1 MSGDQ
6 NVELTRVY
14 FFRQA
19 LRQLCP
25 AGNMVNISSSGS
37 ARLGRS
43 RSLVPAFLSLF
54 QTGILLEQGPGIALF
69 PLVPPQAPRPLGLS
83 ARAPSLTRDG
93 AGRHPPRSALTQH
106 GRRPRSSARCP
117 HQTGRPPFTPHCARP
132 PLAPRRLRRLQRAAR
147 KDGGSDCGRLNSR
160 EAAKSAHKGGGRRG
174 SRAADPWI
182 RCRGRTRRCRW
193 RSRAASS
200 SCRTSPAGT
209 PSPARPADKQITD
222 LKKENFNL
230 KLRIYFLEER
240 MQQKFDG
247 PTEEIYKINIELKV
261 EIESLKRELQEREK
275 LLIKAYKAV
284 ESLAQGGD
292 AEVQHGKE
300 AQKRMQEMEEM
311 LTGRINVLEENLKA
325 AQEEVGKALAMTEK
339 EKALRTAAEQKLASI
354 INAPAKDVD
363 KVTEAE
369 KDRLIE
375 QLNMSLKN
383 KEALIQHLEKEKS
396 QSGCSDGNLPAEKIR
411 ELTIALRLEK
421 DSEIEALR
429 MELKN
434 ERSSFEKKI
443 QSLQEELQ
451 ERENELAVEKK
462 NGLKRDKTIQGLTV
476 ALKAKEKENEELA
489 SEIEELNASLAKAR
503 EATHKAHVQ
512 KFKGAADYQALLME
526 KETLLAELRSENLTK
541 DAENRRLQRIIKV
554 TGQELS
560 DLNLEREKMEKELDE
575 AQLQKSRSDKTI
587 NDLRNQLEKL
597 HGEMSEKEKA
607 VEHHYN
613 ILLSESNQKL
623 QSQELVIRQLTD
635 SVNHKDLLL
644 ERLDG
649 TVKEKDA
656 ELQELQNK
664 CKNLLRANE
673 ELELK
678 NEGLVEEKCA
688 AQTQQSIIKIVREL
702 EENKEAE
709 YEKLILA
716 LRKEQNIYSTLV
728 KTFKESDSINSL
740 QVELNNI
747 FMLRKQLEEDV
758 LGNRN
763 LQKILQDQIKDMKN
777 HKDETLSFCGDQ
789 TSYMSICLGEQ
800 DHLSLQID
808 HLSLEE
814 LKKKVADLLLM
825 VKELQSINQELKAR
839 QSGCCT
845 KDSQGKE
852 ALEILNHKECL
863 ETAEKPVMQPED
875 GGNDKKVQN
884 SQFCERVSQ
893 VCLQV
898 SLDFPCEVD
907 KQITPSGYSESFCKD
922 RHYRSPIKPQFEHD
936 TTDKHLRTGMSEH
949 ETEENLL
956 TSLLRENRTSVLES
970 TRQEQMKFVNELLDH
985 LNTTEE
991 ECSSEDIEKKDEK
1004 DLRQMI
1010 IQLRAQL
1017 KHFKQVTKFL
1027 KQRVELKS
1035 TFDGEEK
1042 LYPDAVPQINKASQ
1056 LLKVE
1061 LKDAAMQTM
1070 TLESNVMRFKHEGK
1084 KGASEEKS
1092 KYSRL
1097 NAEAEHQQEN
1107 VYKKGEQ
1114 HERLSFTRTNEAGS
1128 ASLPKKSRLPV
1139 PVRPCRAL
1147 GNVSLLQK
1155 SAPEAQHPSR
1165 APPEGL
1171 RACEIETKPFQVQPN
1186 GELLHESGAENLPE
1200 EPAQGNTSGR
1210 VVSLLKLDNTETQV
1224 EFQDVDPGTE
1234 DKNENVKDKNQQN
1247 CQEMQNHHSISNG
1260 NIQSSFKE
1268 VDEGFYPMGHED
1280 IDSAP
1285 ARSDSKC
1292 LHAPQG
1298 SGARTDARQDSGAT
1312 EDMEELK
1319 QRVKNM
1325 QSELE
1330 KYRMFL
1336 LQLQGSEQL
1345 LFSGVSSG
1353 VVRDAG
1359 LPVEGFGT
1367 QVQGT
1372 AMEGVQTSSGVP
1384 QLDYEI
1390 HTKTWDSESL
1400 QAPDAWAAQNLKEL
1414 LLASEAEVD
1423 KEQVVNVHLDEMYHL
1438 QSSLRATSPSK
1449 YDSLVH
1455 SQVRELSFQCQQI
1468 KEIRCGCATYHEHL
1482 TSLVKAFEQL
1492 LQASDVDYDVA
1503 EGFREQL
1510 NQSVLLFEKLEMKFL
1525 YGESIGTEVTIL
1537 YELAQRNNEKNATM
1551 YQHLQDESP
1560 VPSALHSSSDF
1571 DLSEKSPLGSP
1582 EHRHDLEG
1590 QHSTLPLLPSKFPP
1604 ELLMEHLQEIRILRQ
1619 RLEYSIKTNERL
1631 RKQLERQVTDKE
1643 LDQGSANIFIHGS
1656 EQHNSLTSEI
1666 HFLRK
1671 QNQVLNAM
1679 LAKGSRDKQ
1688 KENEK
1693 LRESLSK
1700 KNAIIEHLHEDHECM
1715 KKENEKLQ
1723 KQICQKEDEIRYLTC
1738 QIYSSRNE
1746 LNRLQTD
1753 INVKQHQISE
1763 NEKLL
1768 QSLRTEIKVYEKL
1781 EEARRKGTDS
1791 RCDASEEFQKDQKNP
1806 LDLHE
1811 LLAEIQ
1817 SLRVQLERSMD
1828 TNKSLHEKLEEQLSK
1843 GKREEG
1849 GPVSA
1854 VNINCVLK
1862 AGSEP
1867 CAGLDE
1873 NLCNC
1878 PAARRNSGELQKQQN
1893 RNCISAENPG
1903 AQAAPKGEGDSA
1915 SLCSSTSSRTCTPR
1929 LVPGHRMWADRNGRH
1944 VLGLIED
1951 YDALRKHISE
1961 GQQVLA
1967 DMEMALRGVTGTQL
1981 QEPGVK
1987 VPEQASLHGFS
1998 TSTHT
2003 VQQILEEAARSL
2015 KLLWRVSLPL
2025 KAAHGTA
2032 QGIQDEGMKAEIFR
2046 LRKKLSEQE
2055 KKLHS
2060 TVKRLHSTNQLKENM
2075 EKVIID
2081 QLVLTHDVLKKARGN
2096 LEVPPAENQKSPSYT
2111 SKKRIL

>member
-1 MSGDQ
+1 MDSLPGEDLTLPLAFEGSVSG
-6 NVELTRVY
+6 L
-14 FFRQA
+14 
-19 LRQLCP
+19 QLP
-25 AGNMVNISSSGS
+25 DISRGD
-37 ARLGRS
+37 
-43 RSLVPAFLSLF
+43 
-54 QTGILLEQGPGIALF
+54 
-69 PLVPPQAPRPLGLS
+69 PRPGPPS
-83 ARAPSLTRDG
+83 GQVVPDVAEDTVSPTRARTM
-93 AGRHPPRSALTQH
+93 
-106 GRRPRSSARCP
+106 
-117 HQTGRPPFTPHCARP
+117 
-132 PLAPRRLRRLQRAAR
+132 
-147 KDGGSDCGRLNSR
+147 KDYEN
-160 EAAKSAHKGGGRRG
+160 
-174 SRAADPWI
+174 
-182 RCRGRTRRCRW
+182 
-193 RSRAASS
+193 
-200 SCRTSPAGT
+200 
-209 PSPARPADKQITD
+209 QITD

-247 PTEEIYKINIELKV
+247 PTEEVYKFNIELKV

-300 AQKRMQEMEEM
+300 AQKKMQEMEAR
-311 LTGRINVLEENLKA
+311 LTGRINLLEENLKA
-325 AQEEVGKALAMTEK
+325 AQEEVEKALAMTEK
-339 EKALRTAAEQKLASI
+339 EKALRIAAEQKLASI
-354 INAPAKDVD
+354 MNAPAKDVD

-375 QLNMSLKN
+375 QLNLSLKS
-383 KEALIQHLEKEKS
+383 KEALIQHLEREKS
-396 QSGCSDGNLPAEKIR
+396 QSGSSDGNLPAEKIR

-421 DSEIEALR
+421 DSELEALR

-434 ERSSFEKKI
+434 ERNSFEKKI

-476 ALKAKEKENEELA
+476 AIKAKEKENEELG

-597 HGEMSEKEKA
+597 HGEMTEKEKA

-709 YEKLILA
+709 YEKLLLA

-758 LGNRN
+758 VGNRN

-777 HKDETLSFCGDQ
+777 HKEETLSFCGDQ

-814 LKKKVADLLLM
+814 LKKKVSDLLLM

-845 KDSQGKE
+845 KDSPGKE
-852 ALEILNHKECL
+852 ALKILNHRECL
-863 ETAEKPVMQPED
+863 ETPEKPVMQPED
-875 GGNDKKVQN
+875 GDKDRKVQS

-936 TTDKHLRTGMSEH
+936 TTDKHLGRTGMSED

-956 TSLLRENRTSVLES
+956 TSLVRENRTSVLES
-970 TRQEQMKFVNELLDH
+970 TRQEQMKIVNELLDH

-1010 IQLRAQL
+1010 IQLRAEL

-1042 LYPDAVPQINKASQ
+1042 LYPDAVPQINQAIQ

-1061 LKDAAMQTM
+1061 LKDAATQTM
-1070 TLESNVMRFKHEGK
+1070 TLESNVRRFKHEGK

-1114 HERLSFTRTNEAGS
+1114 HERLSFTRTNEALS
-1128 ASLPKKSRLPV
+1128 PSLPKKSRLPV
-1139 PVRPCRAL
+1139 RVRSCRPL
-1147 GNVSLLQK
+1147 GNVPLTSWLQK
-1155 SAPEAQHPSR
+1155 SEPQQGSR
-1165 APPEGL
+1165 VPGEGL
-1171 RACEIETKPFQVQPN
+1171 RSCGVQTKPFQAQPKGESLPGN
-1186 GELLHESGAENLPE
+1186 GAGNLPG
-1200 EPAQGNTSGR
+1200 EPAQGDTSGR
-1210 VVSLLKLDNTETQV
+1210 VVSLLKLDNTETQM
-1224 EFQDVDPGTE
+1224 ELQDVDPGTG

-1247 CQEMQNHHSISNG
+1247 YQEIQNDDNISNG
-1260 NIQSSFKE
+1260 DLQSSLKE
-1268 VDEGFYPMGHED
+1268 VDEEFHSM
-1280 IDSAP
+1280 DSAP
-1285 ARSDSKC
+1285 AHAGSKC
-1292 LHAPQG
+1292 LPAHQG
-1298 SGARTDARQDSGAT
+1298 SGARTAALHGCEGT
-1312 EDMEELK
+1312 EDIEELK

-1325 QSELE
+1325 QAELG
-1330 KYRMFL
+1330 KYKMFL

-1345 LFSGVSSG
+1345 LLSAVSSG
-1353 VVRDAG
+1353 AGSDAA
-1359 LPVEGFGT
+1359 LPVERFGT
-1367 QVQGT
+1367 QVQDP
-1372 AMEGVQTSSGVP
+1372 ALEGVQASSGVP
-1384 QLDYEI
+1384 QLGYEI
-1390 HTKTWDSESL
+1390 HTKTRDPQSVE
-1400 QAPDAWAAQNLKEL
+1400 APDTWAAQNLKEL
-1414 LLASEAEVD
+1414 LLANEADLD
-1423 KEQVVNVHLDEMYHL
+1423 KEQVVNVHLGEVYPL
-1438 QSSLRATSPSK
+1438 QNSLRAASPSK

-1468 KEIRCGCATYHEHL
+1468 KEIRCGCVTYHEHL
-1482 TSLVKAFEQL
+1482 SRLLGAFEEL
-1492 LQASDVDYDVA
+1492 LQASHVDDDVA

-1537 YELAQRNNEKNATM
+1537 YELAQRNNEKNASI

-1700 KNAIIEHLHEDHECM
+1700 KNAIIEHLQEDHECV

-1723 KQICQKEDEIRYLTC
+1723 KQMCQKEDEIRYLTC

-1746 LNRLQTD
+1746 LNRLQTE
-1753 INVKQHQISE
+1753 INVKQHQLSE

-1781 EEARRKGTDS
+1781 EEARRKGTDP
-1791 RCDASEEFQKDQKNP
+1791 RCDASEEFRKDQNNP

-1817 SLRVQLERSMD
+1817 SLRVQLERSID

-1843 GKREEG
+1843 GKREEV

-1854 VNINCVLK
+1854 VNMHCVLK
-1862 AGSEP
+1862 AGSQP
-1867 CAGLDE
+1867 CAGAHD

-1878 PAARRNSGELQKQQN
+1878 PAARRTICELQQQQN
-1893 RNCISAENPG
+1893 GRCISAEKLG
-1903 AQAAPKGEGDSA
+1903 TQAAPKDEVDSG
-1915 SLCSSTSSRTCTPR
+1915 SLCSSTSGSSRTCTPR

-1951 YDALRKHISE
+1951 YDALRKQISE
-1961 GQQVLA
+1961 GQHVLA
-1967 DMEMALRGVTGTQL
+1967 HMEVALREVTKL

-1987 VPEQASLHGFS
+1987 VPDQASLHGFS
-1998 TSTHT
+1998 TNTHT

-2046 LRKKLSEQE
+2046 LRKKLCEQE

>member
-1 MSGDQ
+1 VPHVAEDTVSP
-6 NVELTRVY
+6 TR
-14 FFRQA
+14 
-19 LRQLCP
+19 
-25 AGNMVNISSSGS
+25 
-37 ARLGRS
+37 AR
-43 RSLVPAFLSLF
+43 
-54 QTGILLEQGPGIALF
+54 TM
-69 PLVPPQAPRPLGLS
+69 
-83 ARAPSLTRDG
+83 
-93 AGRHPPRSALTQH
+93 
-106 GRRPRSSARCP
+106 
-117 HQTGRPPFTPHCARP
+117 
-132 PLAPRRLRRLQRAAR
+132 
-147 KDGGSDCGRLNSR
+147 KDYEN
-160 EAAKSAHKGGGRRG
+160 
-174 SRAADPWI
+174 
-182 RCRGRTRRCRW
+182 
-193 RSRAASS
+193 
-200 SCRTSPAGT
+200 
-209 PSPARPADKQITD
+209 QITD

-230 KLRIYFLEER
+230 KLRIYFLEEQ

-261 EIESLKRELQEREK
+261 EIESLKRELLEREK

-300 AQKRMQEMEEM
+300 AQKKMLEMEEM
-311 LTGRINVLEENLKA
+311 LTGRINLLEENLKA
-325 AQEEVGKALAMTEK
+325 AQEEVEKALAMTEK
-339 EKALRTAAEQKLASI
+339 EKALRIAAEQKLASI
-354 INAPAKDVD
+354 MNAPAKDVD

-375 QLNMSLKN
+375 QLNLSLKS

-396 QSGCSDGNLPAEKIR
+396 QSGSSDGNLPAEKIR

-421 DSEIEALR
+421 DGEIEALR

-434 ERSSFEKKI
+434 ERNSFEKKI

-476 ALKAKEKENEELA
+476 ALKAKEKENEELG

-560 DLNLEREKMEKELDE
+560 DLNLQREKMEKELDE

-597 HGEMSEKEKA
+597 HGEMTEKEKA

-635 SVNHKDLLL
+635 SVNCKDLLL

-678 NEGLVEEKCA
+678 NEGLVKEKCA
-688 AQTQQSIIKIVREL
+688 AQTQQSVIKIVREL
-702 EENKEAE
+702 EENKETE

-716 LRKEQNIYSTLV
+716 LRKEQNVYSTLV

-777 HKDETLSFCGDQ
+777 HQDETLSFCGDQ
-789 TSYMSICLGEQ
+789 TSYMSIRLGEQ

-814 LKKKVADLLLM
+814 LKKKVTDLLLM

-852 ALEILNHKECL
+852 ALKILSHRECL
-863 ETAEKPVMQPED
+863 ETTEEPVMQPED
-875 GGNDKKVQN
+875 GDNDRKMQN

-893 VCLQV
+893 
-898 SLDFPCEVD
+898 
-907 KQITPSGYSESFCKD
+907 SFCKD

-936 TTDKHLRTGMSEH
+936 TTDKHLGIIGMSEH

-970 TRQEQMKFVNELLDH
+970 TQEQMKIVNELLDH

-1010 IQLRAQL
+1010 IQLRTEL

-1027 KQRVELKS
+1027 KHQVELKS

-1042 LYPDAVPQINKASQ
+1042 LYPDAVPQINKEIQ

-1070 TLESNVMRFKHEGK
+1070 TLESKVMRFKHEGK
-1084 KGASEEKS
+1084 KGASEEKP
-1092 KYSRL
+1092 KYSKL

-1107 VYKKGEQ
+1107 
-1114 HERLSFTRTNEAGS
+1114 ADS
-1128 ASLPKKSRLPV
+1128 AFLPKKSRLPV
-1139 PVRPCRAL
+1139 FLRSRRPL
-1147 GNVSLLQK
+1147 GNVPLSSWVQK
-1155 SAPEAQHPSR
+1155 SAAEPRHRSR
-1165 APPEGL
+1165 APYESV
-1171 RACEIETKPFQVQPN
+1171 RACEVQTKPFQVQPD
-1186 GELLHESGAENLPE
+1186 GELLNE
-1200 EPAQGNTSGR
+1200 
-1210 VVSLLKLDNTETQV
+1210 LDNIETQ
-1224 EFQDVDPGTE
+1224 ELQGVDLGTGN
-1234 DKNENVKDKNQQN
+1234 KNKHVKDKNQQN
-1247 CQEMQNHHSISNG
+1247 YQNRAFILNINIHTLASCFSEMQSHHNISNG
-1260 NIQSSFKE
+1260 NIQSSLKE
-1268 VDEGFYPMGHED
+1268 VDEECYSMGHED

-1285 ARSDSKC
+1285 AHSGSKC
-1292 LHAPQG
+1292 LCAHQG
-1298 SGARTDARQDSGAT
+1298 SGARTDALDGCEAT
-1312 EDMEELK
+1312 EDIEELK

-1325 QSELE
+1325 QSELG
-1330 KYRMFL
+1330 KYKKFL
-1336 LQLQGSEQL
+1336 LQLHSSDQL
-1345 LFSGVSSG
+1345 LFGGVSNG
-1353 VVRDAG
+1353 VVSDTA
-1359 LPVEGFGT
+1359 LPVEGFVT
-1367 QVQGT
+1367 QVQDT
-1372 AMEGVQTSSGVP
+1372 TMEEVQPPSGVY
-1384 QLDYEI
+1384 QMDYEI
-1390 HTKTWDSESL
+1390 HTKNRDSESL
-1400 QAPDAWAAQNLKEL
+1400 ETPETWAAQNLKEL
-1414 LLASEAEVD
+1414 LLANEAELD
-1423 KEQVVNVHLDEMYHL
+1423 KEQVLNMHLDEVYPL
-1438 QSSLRATSPSK
+1438 QNSLRATSPSK

-1455 SQVRELSFQCQQI
+1455 SQVRELSVQCQQI
-1468 KEIRCGCATYHEHL
+1468 KEIRCGCVTYHEHL
-1482 TSLVKAFEQL
+1482 TRLVKAFEEL
-1492 LQASDVDYDVA
+1492 LQASDVDYYVA

-1537 YELAQRNNEKNATM
+1537 YELAQRDNEKNATM
-1551 YQHLQDESP
+1551 YQHLQGESP
-1560 VPSALHSSSDF
+1560 VLSALHSSSDL

-1590 QHSTLPLLPSKFPP
+1590 QLSTLPLLPSNFPP
-1604 ELLMEHLQEIRILRQ
+1604 ELLIEYLQEIRILRQ

-1700 KNAIIEHLHEDHECM
+1700 KNAIIEHLHEDHECI
-1715 KKENEKLQ
+1715 KKENEKLR

-1746 LNRLQTD
+1746 LNRLQTE

-1781 EEARRKGTDS
+1781 EGARRKGTDS
-1791 RCDASEEFQKDQKNP
+1791 RCDASEEFRKDQNNP
-1806 LDLHE
+1806 LDLRE
-1811 LLAEIQ
+1811 LLTEIQ
-1817 SLRVQLERSMD
+1817 SLRVQLERSID

-1843 GKREEG
+1843 GKREEV

-1854 VNINCVLK
+1854 VNINCVFK
-1862 AGSEP
+1862 PGS
-1867 CAGLDE
+1867 
-1873 NLCNC
+1873 
-1878 PAARRNSGELQKQQN
+1878 Q
-1893 RNCISAENPG
+1893 
-1903 AQAAPKGEGDSA
+1903 
-1915 SLCSSTSSRTCTPR
+1915 
-1929 LVPGHRMWADRNGRH
+1929 H
-1944 VLGLIED
+1944 V
-1951 YDALRKHISE
+1951 A
-1961 GQQVLA
+1961 
-1967 DMEMALRGVTGTQL
+1967 
-1981 QEPGVK
+1981 
-1987 VPEQASLHGFS
+1987 
-1998 TSTHT
+1998 
-2003 VQQILEEAARSL
+2003 
-2015 KLLWRVSLPL
+2015 
-2025 KAAHGTA
+2025 
-2032 QGIQDEGMKAEIFR
+2032 
-2046 LRKKLSEQE
+2046 
-2055 KKLHS
+2055 
-2060 TVKRLHSTNQLKENM
+2060 
-2075 EKVIID
+2075 
-2081 QLVLTHDVLKKARGN
+2081 
-2096 LEVPPAENQKSPSYT
+2096 
-2111 SKKRIL
+2111 

>member
-1 MSGDQ
+1 MDSLPGEDPTLPLPF
-6 NVELTRVY
+6 E
-14 FFRQA
+14 
-19 LRQLCP
+19 
-25 AGNMVNISSSGS
+25 GS
-37 ARLGRS
+37 ALQLPDISRGDPQPGPPGRQV
-43 RSLVPAFLSLF
+43 VPDVAED
-54 QTGILLEQGPGIALF
+54 T
-69 PLVPPQAPRPLGLS
+69 V
-83 ARAPSLTRDG
+83 
-93 AGRHPPRSALTQH
+93 
-106 GRRPRSSARCP
+106 
-117 HQTGRPPFTPHCARP
+117 
-132 PLAPRRLRRLQRAAR
+132 
-147 KDGGSDCGRLNSR
+147 
-160 EAAKSAHKGGGRRG
+160 
-174 SRAADPWI
+174 
-182 RCRGRTRRCRW
+182 
-193 RSRAASS
+193 
-200 SCRTSPAGT
+200 
-209 PSPARPADKQITD
+209 SPARARTMKDYENVSRTFNQITD

-261 EIESLKRELQEREK
+261 EVESLKRELREREK

-300 AQKRMQEMEEM
+300 AQKKMQEMEEV
-311 LTGRINVLEENLKA
+311 LTGRINLLEENLKA
-325 AQEEVGKALAMTEK
+325 AQEEVEKALAMTEK
-339 EKALRTAAEQKLASI
+339 EKALRIAAEQKLASI

-375 QLNMSLKN
+375 QLNLSLKS
-383 KEALIQHLEKEKS
+383 KEALIQHLEKEKA
-396 QSGCSDGNLPAEKIR
+396 QSGSSDGNLPAEKIR

-429 MELKN
+429 MEFQN
-434 ERSSFEKKI
+434 ERNSFEKKI

-512 KFKGAADYQALLME
+512 KFKGAADFQALLME
-526 KETLLAELRSENLTK
+526 KETLLAELRSENLSK

-560 DLNLEREKMEKELDE
+560 DLNLQREKMEKELDE

-597 HGEMSEKEKA
+597 HGEMTEKEKA

-649 TVKEKDA
+649 SVKEKDA

-678 NEGLVEEKCA
+678 NEGLVKEKCA

-709 YEKLILA
+709 YERLILA

-852 ALEILNHKECL
+852 ALEILNHRECL
-863 ETAEKPVMQPED
+863 GTPEKPVMQPED
-875 GGNDKKVQN
+875 GDNDKKVQN
-884 SQFCERVSQ
+884 SQFYERVSQ

-949 ETEENLL
+949 ETGEKLL
-956 TSLLRENRTSVLES
+956 TSPLRENRTSVLES
-970 TRQEQMKFVNELLDH
+970 TRQEQMKIVNELLDH

-991 ECSSEDIEKKDEK
+991 ECSSEDIEKKNEK

-1027 KQRVELKS
+1027 KQRAELKS
-1035 TFDGEEK
+1035 AFDGEEK
-1042 LYPDAVPQINKASQ
+1042 LYPDAVPQINKASE

-1139 PVRPCRAL
+1139 LVRSCRAL
-1147 GNVSLLQK
+1147 GNVPLNSWLHK
-1155 SAPEAQHPSR
+1155 SAPEAQNPSR

-1171 RACEIETKPFQVQPN
+1171 RACETQTKPFQERPN
-1186 GELLHESGAENLPE
+1186 GELLHESGAGNLPG

-1210 VVSLLKLDNTETQV
+1210 VVSLPKLDNTETQV
-1224 EFQDVDPGTE
+1224 EFHDVDPGTE
-1234 DKNENVKDKNQQN
+1234 DKKENVKDKNQQN
-1247 CQEMQNHHSISNG
+1247 YQEMQNHHSISSG
-1260 NIQSSFKE
+1260 NIQSSLKE
-1268 VDEGFYPMGHED
+1268 VDEEFYPMGHED
-1280 IDSAP
+1280 TDSAP
-1285 ARSDSKC
+1285 ALSDSRC
-1292 LHAPQG
+1292 LCAHQG
-1298 SGARTDARQDSGAT
+1298 SGARTDELQGCGAT
-1312 EDMEELK
+1312 EDIEELK

-1330 KYRMFL
+1330 KYKMFL

-1345 LFSGVSSG
+1345 CFSAVSSG
-1353 VVRDAG
+1353 AVRDAA
-1359 LPVEGFGT
+1359 LPGEGFVT
-1367 QVQGT
+1367 QIQGT

-1384 QLDYEI
+1384 QLDLDEI
-1390 HTKTWDSESL
+1390 HTKTSDSESL
-1400 QAPDAWAAQNLKEL
+1400 QAPDMWAAQNLKDL
-1414 LLASEAEVD
+1414 LLANEAEVD
-1423 KEQVVNVHLDEMYHL
+1423 KEQVVNVHLDEMYPL
-1438 QSSLRATSPSK
+1438 ESSLRATSPSK

-1468 KEIRCGCATYHEHL
+1468 KEIRCGCATYHQHL
-1482 TSLVKAFEQL
+1482 SSLVKAFEEL
-1492 LQASDVDYDVA
+1492 LQASDVDYDLA

-1510 NQSVLLFEKLEMKFL
+1510 NQSVLQFEKLEMKFL

-1537 YELAQRNNEKNATM
+1537 YELAQ
-1551 YQHLQDESP
+1551 
-1560 VPSALHSSSDF
+1560 SSSDF

-1700 KNAIIEHLHEDHECM
+1700 KDAVIEHLHEDHECM

-1746 LNRLQTD
+1746 LNRLQTE

-1781 EEARRKGTDS
+1781 EEARRKGTDP

-1817 SLRVQLERSMD
+1817 SLRVQLERSID

-1843 GKREEG
+1843 GKGEEM

-1862 AGSEP
+1862 AGSQP

-1878 PAARRNSGELQKQQN
+1878 PAARRNIGEQN
-1893 RNCISAENPG
+1893 GHCISAENPG
-1903 AQAAPKGEGDSA
+1903 AQAAPKGDVDSA
-1915 SLCSSTSSRTCTPR
+1915 SVCSSSSSRTCTPR

-1951 YDALRKHISE
+1951 YEALRKHISE
-1961 GQQVLA
+1961 GQQVLEH
-1967 DMEMALRGVTGTQL
+1967 MEMALRELTGTKLL

-2003 VQQILEEAARSL
+2003 VQQILEEASRSL

-2055 KKLHS
+2055 RKLHS

>member
-1 MSGDQ
+1 MLTKHDSIGTVKSISKEDLVMDNEVFLNRKGDGYQ
-6 NVELTRVY
+6 
-14 FFRQA
+14 
-19 LRQLCP
+19 
-25 AGNMVNISSSGS
+25 
-37 ARLGRS
+37 
-43 RSLVPAFLSLF
+43 
-54 QTGILLEQGPGIALF
+54 
-69 PLVPPQAPRPLGLS
+69 
-83 ARAPSLTRDG
+83 
-93 AGRHPPRSALTQH
+93 
-106 GRRPRSSARCP
+106 
-117 HQTGRPPFTPHCARP
+117 
-132 PLAPRRLRRLQRAAR
+132 
-147 KDGGSDCGRLNSR
+147 
-160 EAAKSAHKGGGRRG
+160 
-174 SRAADPWI
+174 
-182 RCRGRTRRCRW
+182 
-193 RSRAASS
+193 
-200 SCRTSPAGT
+200 
-209 PSPARPADKQITD
+209 QITD

-300 AQKRMQEMEEM
+300 AQKKMQEMEEM
-311 LTGRINVLEENLKA
+311 LTGRINHLEENLKA
-325 AQEEVGKALAMTEK
+325 AQEEVEKALAMTEK
-339 EKALRTAAEQKLASI
+339 EKALRIAAEQKLASI
-354 INAPAKDVD
+354 MNAPAKDVD

-375 QLNMSLKN
+375 QLNVSLKS

-396 QSGCSDGNLPAEKIR
+396 QSGSSDGNLPAEKIR

-421 DSEIEALR
+421 DSEIE
-429 MELKN
+429 
-434 ERSSFEKKI
+434 
-443 QSLQEELQ
+443 SLQEELQ

-476 ALKAKEKENEELA
+476 AIKAKEKENEELA

-526 KETLLAELRSENLTK
+526 KDTLLAELRSENLTK

-597 HGEMSEKEKA
+597 HGEMTEKEKA

-664 CKNLLRANE
+664 CKSLLRANE

-777 HKDETLSFCGDQ
+777 HKDDLVT
-789 TSYMSICLGEQ
+789 
-800 DHLSLQID
+800 
-808 HLSLEE
+808 
-814 LKKKVADLLLM
+814 DLLLM

-852 ALEILNHKECL
+852 ALKILNHRECL
-863 ETAEKPVMQPED
+863 ETTEKPVMQPED
-875 GGNDKKVQN
+875 GDNDRKVQN

-936 TTDKHLRTGMSEH
+936 TTDKHLSRTGMSED

-956 TSLLRENRTSVLES
+956 TSLLREKGTSVLES
-970 TRQEQMKFVNELLDH
+970 TQEQMKIVNELLDH

-1010 IQLRAQL
+1010 IQLRAEL

-1042 LYPDAVPQINKASQ
+1042 LHPDAVPQINQAIQ

-1061 LKDAAMQTM
+1061 LKDAATQTM

-1107 VYKKGEQ
+1107 V
-1114 HERLSFTRTNEAGS
+1114 F
-1128 ASLPKKSRLPV
+1128 
-1139 PVRPCRAL
+1139 
-1147 GNVSLLQK
+1147 VSLL
-1155 SAPEAQHPSR
+1155 E
-1165 APPEGL
+1165 
-1171 RACEIETKPFQVQPN
+1171 
-1186 GELLHESGAENLPE
+1186 
-1200 EPAQGNTSGR
+1200 
-1210 VVSLLKLDNTETQV
+1210 LDNTETQV
-1224 EFQDVDPGTE
+1224 ELQDVDPGTR

-1247 CQEMQNHHSISNG
+1247 YQG
-1260 NIQSSFKE
+1260 
-1268 VDEGFYPMGHED
+1268 
-1280 IDSAP
+1280 
-1285 ARSDSKC
+1285 SKC
-1292 LHAPQG
+1292 LPAHQG
-1298 SGARTDARQDSGAT
+1298 RGARINALSGCEGT
-1312 EDMEELK
+1312 EDIEELK
-1319 QRVKNM
+1319 LRVKNM

-1330 KYRMFL
+1330 KYKMFL
-1336 LQLQGSEQL
+1336 LQLQGSDQL
-1345 LFSGVSSG
+1345 LFSGVSNGAGSG
-1353 VVRDAG
+1353 AA
-1359 LPVEGFGT
+1359 LPVEGFVT
-1367 QVQGT
+1367 QVQDT
-1372 AMEGVQTSSGVP
+1372 AMEGVQASSGVP
-1384 QLDYEI
+1384 QMDYDI
-1390 HTKTWDSESL
+1390 HTKNRDSEGVKS
-1400 QAPDAWAAQNLKEL
+1400 PDTWAAQNLKEL
-1414 LLASEAEVD
+1414 LLANEAEPD
-1423 KEQVVNVHLDEMYHL
+1423 KGKVGNVHPDEMYPL
-1438 QSSLRATSPSK
+1438 QNSLRATSPSK

-1468 KEIRCGCATYHEHL
+1468 KEIRCGCVTYHEHL
-1482 TSLVKAFEQL
+1482 SSLLKAFEEL
-1492 LQASDVDYDVA
+1492 LQASHVDYDVA

-1643 LDQGSANIFIHGS
+1643 LDQ
-1656 EQHNSLTSEI
+1656 
-1666 HFLRK
+1666 
-1671 QNQVLNAM
+1671 
-1679 LAKGSRDKQ
+1679 DKQ

-1700 KNAIIEHLHEDHECM
+1700 KNAIIEHLHEDHECI

-1723 KQICQKEDEIRYLTC
+1723 KQMCQKEDEIRYLTC

-1746 LNRLQTD
+1746 LNRLQTE
-1753 INVKQHQISE
+1753 INVKQQQLSE

-1781 EEARRKGTDS
+1781 EEARRKGTDP
-1791 RCDASEEFQKDQKNP
+1791 RCDASEEFRKDQNNP

-1843 GKREEG
+1843 GKREEV
-1849 GPVSA
+1849 GPMSA
-1854 VNINCVLK
+1854 VNINC
-1862 AGSEP
+1862 S
-1867 CAGLDE
+1867 
-1873 NLCNC
+1873 
-1878 PAARRNSGELQKQQN
+1878 
-1893 RNCISAENPG
+1893 
-1903 AQAAPKGEGDSA
+1903 QAAPKDEGDSA
-1915 SLCSSTSSRTCTPR
+1915 SLCSSSGGSSRTCTPR

-1967 DMEMALRGVTGTQL
+1967 DMEIALREVTGT

-2060 TVKRLHSTNQLKENM
+2060 TVKRLHCTNQLKENM

-2096 LEVPPAENQKSPSYT
+2096 LESGPKSQAEANVPS
-2111 SKKRIL
+2111 

>member
-1 MSGDQ
+1 MD
-6 NVELTRVY
+6 
-14 FFRQA
+14 
-19 LRQLCP
+19 
-25 AGNMVNISSSGS
+25 
-37 ARLGRS
+37 
-43 RSLVPAFLSLF
+43 SL
-54 QTGILLEQGPGIALF
+54 PGEDPTL
-69 PLVPPQAPRPLGLS
+69 
-83 ARAPSLTRDG
+83 
-93 AGRHPPRSALTQH
+93 
-106 GRRPRSSARCP
+106 
-117 HQTGRPPFTPHCARP
+117 
-132 PLAPRRLRRLQRAAR
+132 PLAFEGSVSGLQLPDISCGDPQPGPPGGQVVPDVAEDTSSPTRAR
-147 KDGGSDCGRLNSR
+147 TMKDYEN
-160 EAAKSAHKGGGRRG
+160 
-174 SRAADPWI
+174 
-182 RCRGRTRRCRW
+182 
-193 RSRAASS
+193 
-200 SCRTSPAGT
+200 
-209 PSPARPADKQITD
+209 QITD

-247 PTEEIYKINIELKV
+247 ATEEIYKINIELKV

-292 AEVQHGKE
+292 AEVQHRKE
-300 AQKRMQEMEEM
+300 AQKKMQEMEEM
-311 LTGRINVLEENLKA
+311 LTGRINLLEENLKA
-325 AQEEVGKALAMTEK
+325 AQEEVEKALAMTEK
-339 EKALRTAAEQKLASI
+339 EKALRIAAEQKVASI
-354 INAPAKDVD
+354 MNAPARDVA
-363 KVTEAE
+363 KVTEAD

-375 QLNMSLKN
+375 KLNLSLKS

-396 QSGCSDGNLPAEKIR
+396 QSGSSDGNLPAEKIR

-429 MELKN
+429 LELKN
-434 ERSSFEKKI
+434 ERSSLEKKI
-443 QSLQEELQ
+443 RSLQEELQ

-476 ALKAKEKENEELA
+476 ALKAKEKENEELG

-587 NDLRNQLEKL
+587 NVIITFLLYFVKSRRQLGYNCTGKIGKIGDLRNQLEKL
-597 HGEMSEKEKA
+597 HGEMTEKEKA

-644 ERLDG
+644 ERLGG

-678 NEGLVEEKCA
+678 IEGLVKEKCA
-688 AQTQQSIIKIVREL
+688 AQTQQSITKIVREL

-747 FMLRKQLEEDV
+747 FTLRKQLEEDV

-777 HKDETLSFCGDQ
+777 HQDETLSFCGDQ
-789 TSYMSICLGEQ
+789 TSYMSICLGEH
-800 DHLSLQID
+800 DHLGLQTD

-814 LKKKVADLLLM
+814 LKKKVTDLLLM
-825 VKELQSINQELKAR
+825 VKELQSMNQELKAR
-839 QSGCCT
+839 QCGCCT

-852 ALEILNHKECL
+852 ALKLLNHRECL
-863 ETAEKPVMQPED
+863 ETTEKPVVQPED
-875 GGNDKKVQN
+875 GDNDRKVQN
-884 SQFCERVSQ
+884 HQFCDRVSQ

-907 KQITPSGYSESFCKD
+907 KQITPSGCSESFCKD

-936 TTDKHLRTGMSEH
+936 TADKHLGRTGMSEY

-970 TRQEQMKFVNELLDH
+970 TRQEQMKIVNELLDH

-1010 IQLRAQL
+1010 IQLRAEL
-1017 KHFKQVTKFL
+1017 KHFKQVSKFL

-1042 LYPDAVPQINKASQ
+1042 LYPDAVPQINNTIQ

-1061 LKDAAMQTM
+1061 LKDAATQTM
-1070 TLESNVMRFKHEGK
+1070 TLEGNVMRFKHEGK

-1097 NAEAEHQQEN
+1097 SAEAEHQQEN

-1114 HERLSFTRTNEAGS
+1114 HERLSFTRRNEADS

-1139 PVRPCRAL
+1139 PVRPCRAV
-1147 GNVSLLQK
+1147 GNVPLNSWLQK
-1155 SAPEAQHPSR
+1155 TASEPQHPST
-1165 APPEGL
+1165 APREGL
-1171 RACEIETKPFQVQPN
+1171 RAREVQTKPFQAQPN
-1186 GELLHESGAENLPE
+1186 GELVDESGAENLPE
-1200 EPAQGNTSGR
+1200 EPVQGNTSGR
-1210 VVSLLKLDNTETQV
+1210 AASLLKLDNTETQV
-1224 EFQDVDPGTE
+1224 ELQDVDPGTG
-1234 DKNENVKDKNQQN
+1234 DKDENVKDKNQQN

-1260 NIQSSFKE
+1260 NIQSSLKE
-1268 VDEGFYPMGHED
+1268 VDEEFYSMGHED
-1280 IDSAP
+1280 IGSAP
-1285 ARSDSKC
+1285 AHSGSEC
-1292 LHAPQG
+1292 LRAHQG
-1298 SGARTDARQDSGAT
+1298 SAARTHALDGCEAT
-1312 EDMEELK
+1312 EDIEELK

-1325 QSELE
+1325 QCELE
-1330 KYRMFL
+1330 KYKVFL
-1336 LQLQGSEQL
+1336 LQLQGSDQL
-1345 LFSGVSSG
+1345 LFSGVSNG
-1353 VVRDAG
+1353 VVSDAA
-1359 LPVEGFGT
+1359 LPVQGFVT
-1367 QVQGT
+1367 QDT
-1372 AMEGVQTSSGVP
+1372 AMEGAQTSSGVP
-1384 QLDYEI
+1384 RLGYEI
-1390 HTKTWDSESL
+1390 HTKNGDFE
-1400 QAPDAWAAQNLKEL
+1400 AVEPDTWAAQNLQEL
-1414 LLASEAEVD
+1414 LLANEAEPG
-1423 KEQVVNVHLDEMYHL
+1423 KEQGVNVHLDELYPL
-1438 QSSLRATSPSK
+1438 QNSLRATSPSK

-1468 KEIRCGCATYHEHL
+1468 KEIRCGCAAYHEHL
-1482 TSLVKAFEQL
+1482 ASLVKAFEEL
-1492 LQASDVDYDVA
+1492 LQASDVDYNLA

-1537 YELAQRNNEKNATM
+1537 YELAQRNNEKNATI
-1551 YQHLQDESP
+1551 YQSLQDESP

-1582 EHRHDLEG
+1582 ERRHDLEG

-1643 LDQGSANIFIHGS
+1643 LDQ
-1656 EQHNSLTSEI
+1656 
-1666 HFLRK
+1666 
-1671 QNQVLNAM
+1671 
-1679 LAKGSRDKQ
+1679 DKQ

-1700 KNAIIEHLHEDHECM
+1700 KNAILEHLHEDHECI

-1746 LNRLQTD
+1746 LNRLQTE
-1753 INVKQHQISE
+1753 INVKQHQLSE

-1781 EEARRKGTDS
+1781 EEARSKGTDS
-1791 RCDASEEFQKDQKNP
+1791 RCDASEEFRKDQNNP

-1811 LLAEIQ
+1811 LLTEIQ
-1817 SLRVQLERSMD
+1817 SLRVQLERSID
-1828 TNKSLHEKLEEQLSK
+1828 TNKSLHEKLEEQLSR
-1843 GKREEG
+1843 GQREEV

-1854 VNINCVLK
+1854 VNINCLVK
-1862 AGSEP
+1862 PGSQP
-1867 CAGLDE
+1867 RAGLDE
-1873 NLCNC
+1873 NLCHC
-1878 PAARRNSGELQKQQN
+1878 PAASRNICELQKQQKG
-1893 RNCISAENPG
+1893 RCISAEKPG
-1903 AQAAPKGEGDSA
+1903 PQAAPRDEVDSG
-1915 SLCSSTSSRTCTPR
+1915 SLCSSSSGSSRTCTPR
-1929 LVPGHRMWADRNGRH
+1929 LVPGHRMWADRSGRH

-1967 DMEMALRGVTGTQL
+1967 DMEAALREVSGTKL

-1987 VPEQASLHGFS
+1987 VPEQASLLGFS

-2096 LEVPPAENQKSPSYT
+2096 LEV
-2111 SKKRIL
+2111 SKFFACIESLGLC

>member
-1 MSGDQ
+1 MDSLPGEDPTLPLPL
-6 NVELTRVY
+6 E
-14 FFRQA
+14 
-19 LRQLCP
+19 
-25 AGNMVNISSSGS
+25 GS
-37 ARLGRS
+37 ALQLPDISRGDPQPGPPGRQV
-43 RSLVPAFLSLF
+43 VPDVAED
-54 QTGILLEQGPGIALF
+54 T
-69 PLVPPQAPRPLGLS
+69 V
-83 ARAPSLTRDG
+83 
-93 AGRHPPRSALTQH
+93 
-106 GRRPRSSARCP
+106 
-117 HQTGRPPFTPHCARP
+117 
-132 PLAPRRLRRLQRAAR
+132 
-147 KDGGSDCGRLNSR
+147 
-160 EAAKSAHKGGGRRG
+160 
-174 SRAADPWI
+174 
-182 RCRGRTRRCRW
+182 
-193 RSRAASS
+193 
-200 SCRTSPAGT
+200 
-209 PSPARPADKQITD
+209 SPARARTMKDYENQITD

-261 EIESLKRELQEREK
+261 EVESLKRELREREK

-300 AQKRMQEMEEM
+300 AQKKMQEMEEM
-311 LTGRINVLEENLKA
+311 LTGRINLLEENLKA
-325 AQEEVGKALAMTEK
+325 AQEEVEKALAMTEK
-339 EKALRTAAEQKLASI
+339 EKALRIAAEQKLASI

-375 QLNMSLKN
+375 QLNLSLKS
-383 KEALIQHLEKEKS
+383 KEALIQHLEKEKA
-396 QSGCSDGNLPAEKIR
+396 QSGSSDGNLPAEKIR

-429 MELKN
+429 MEFQN
-434 ERSSFEKKI
+434 ERNSFEKKM
-443 QSLQEELQ
+443 QSLQEEMQ

-512 KFKGAADYQALLME
+512 KFKGAADFQALLME
-526 KETLLAELRSENLTK
+526 KETLLAELRSENLSK

-597 HGEMSEKEKA
+597 HGEMTEKEKA

-649 TVKEKDA
+649 SVKEKDA

-678 NEGLVEEKCA
+678 NEGLVKEKCA

-709 YEKLILA
+709 YERLILA

-852 ALEILNHKECL
+852 ALEILNHRECL
-863 ETAEKPVMQPED
+863 GTPEKPVMQPED
-875 GGNDKKVQN
+875 GDNDKKVQN

-949 ETEENLL
+949 ETGENLL
-956 TSLLRENRTSVLES
+956 TSPLRENRTSVLES
-970 TRQEQMKFVNELLDH
+970 TRQEQMKIVNELLDH

-991 ECSSEDIEKKDEK
+991 ECSSEDTEKKDEK

-1027 KQRVELKS
+1027 KQRAELKS
-1035 TFDGEEK
+1035 AFDGEEK
-1042 LYPDAVPQINKASQ
+1042 LYPDAVPQINKA
-1056 LLKVE
+1056 
-1061 LKDAAMQTM
+1061 
-1070 TLESNVMRFKHEGK
+1070 
-1084 KGASEEKS
+1084 
-1092 KYSRL
+1092 
-1097 NAEAEHQQEN
+1097 
-1107 VYKKGEQ
+1107 
-1114 HERLSFTRTNEAGS
+1114 GS

-1139 PVRPCRAL
+1139 LVRSCRAL
-1147 GNVSLLQK
+1147 GNVPLNSWVQK
-1155 SAPEAQHPSR
+1155 SAPEAQNPCR

-1171 RACEIETKPFQVQPN
+1171 RACETQTKPFQEQPN
-1186 GELLHESGAENLPE
+1186 GELLHESGAGNLPG

-1210 VVSLLKLDNTETQV
+1210 VVSLPKLDNTETQV
-1224 EFQDVDPGTE
+1224 EFHDVDPGTE
-1234 DKNENVKDKNQQN
+1234 DKKENVKDKNQQN
-1247 CQEMQNHHSISNG
+1247 YQEMQNHRSISSG
-1260 NIQSSFKE
+1260 NIQSSLKE
-1268 VDEGFYPMGHED
+1268 VDEEFYPMGHED
-1280 IDSAP
+1280 TDSAP
-1285 ARSDSKC
+1285 ALSDSRC
-1292 LHAPQG
+1292 LCAHQG
-1298 SGARTDARQDSGAT
+1298 SGARTDELQGCGAT
-1312 EDMEELK
+1312 EDIEELK

-1330 KYRMFL
+1330 KYKMFL

-1345 LFSGVSSG
+1345 CFSAVSSG
-1353 VVRDAG
+1353 AVRDAA
-1359 LPVEGFGT
+1359 LPGEGFVT
-1367 QVQGT
+1367 QIQGT

-1384 QLDYEI
+1384 QLDLDEI
-1390 HTKTWDSESL
+1390 HTKTSDSESL
-1400 QAPDAWAAQNLKEL
+1400 QAPDMWAAQNLKEL
-1414 LLASEAEVD
+1414 LLANEAEVD
-1423 KEQVVNVHLDEMYHL
+1423 KEQVVNVRLDEMYPL
-1438 QSSLRATSPSK
+1438 ESSLRATSPSK

-1468 KEIRCGCATYHEHL
+1468 KEIRCGCATYHQHL
-1482 TSLVKAFEQL
+1482 SSLVKAFEEL
-1492 LQASDVDYDVA
+1492 LQASDVDYDLA

-1510 NQSVLLFEKLEMKFL
+1510 NQSVLQFEKLEMKFL

-1700 KNAIIEHLHEDHECM
+1700 KDAVIEHLHEDHECM

-1746 LNRLQTD
+1746 LNRLQTE

-1781 EEARRKGTDS
+1781 EEARRKGTDP

-1817 SLRVQLERSMD
+1817 SLRVQLERSID

-1843 GKREEG
+1843 GKREEM

-1862 AGSEP
+1862 AGSQP

-1873 NLCNC
+1873 NFCNC
-1878 PAARRNSGELQKQQN
+1878 PAARRNIGEQN
-1893 RNCISAENPG
+1893 GHCISAENPG
-1903 AQAAPKGEGDSA
+1903 AEAAPKGDVDRA
-1915 SLCSSTSSRTCTPR
+1915 SVCSSSSSRTCTPR

-1951 YDALRKHISE
+1951 YEALRKHISE
-1961 GQQVLA
+1961 GQQVLEH
-1967 DMEMALRGVTGTQL
+1967 MEMALRELTGTQLL

-2003 VQQILEEAARSL
+2003 VQQILEEASRSL

-2055 KKLHS
+2055 RKLHS

>member
-1 MSGDQ
+1 MD
-6 NVELTRVY
+6 
-14 FFRQA
+14 
-19 LRQLCP
+19 
-25 AGNMVNISSSGS
+25 
-37 ARLGRS
+37 
-43 RSLVPAFLSLF
+43 SL
-54 QTGILLEQGPGIALF
+54 PGEDPTL
-69 PLVPPQAPRPLGLS
+69 
-83 ARAPSLTRDG
+83 
-93 AGRHPPRSALTQH
+93 
-106 GRRPRSSARCP
+106 
-117 HQTGRPPFTPHCARP
+117 
-132 PLAPRRLRRLQRAAR
+132 PLAFEGSVSGLQLPDISRG
-147 KDGGSDCGRLNSR
+147 DPQPGPPGGQVVPDVA
-160 EAAKSAHKGGGRRG
+160 E
-174 SRAADPWI
+174 D
-182 RCRGRTRRCRW
+182 TV
-193 RSRAASS
+193 
-200 SCRTSPAGT
+200 
-209 PSPARPADKQITD
+209 SPARARTMKDYENQITD

-292 AEVQHGKE
+292 AEVQHRKE
-300 AQKRMQEMEEM
+300 AQKKMQEMEEM
-311 LTGRINVLEENLKA
+311 LTARINLLEENLKA
-325 AQEEVGKALAMTEK
+325 AQEEVEKALAVTEK
-339 EKALRTAAEQKLASI
+339 EKALRIAAEQKLASI
-354 INAPAKDVD
+354 MNAPGRDVD
-363 KVTEAE
+363 KVTGAE

-375 QLNMSLKN
+375 QLNLSLKS

-396 QSGCSDGNLPAEKIR
+396 QSGSSDGNLPAEKIR

-421 DSEIEALR
+421 DSEIEALKI
-429 MELKN
+429 ELKN
-434 ERSSFEKKI
+434 ERSSLEKKI

-476 ALKAKEKENEELA
+476 ALKAKEKENEELG

-597 HGEMSEKEKA
+597 HGEMTEKEKA

-644 ERLDG
+644 ERLGG

-673 ELELK
+673 ELELR
-678 NEGLVEEKCA
+678 NEGLVKEKCA

-777 HKDETLSFCGDQ
+777 HQDETLSFCGDQ

-800 DHLSLQID
+800 DHLGLQTD

-825 VKELQSINQELKAR
+825 VKELQSINQELKGR
-839 QSGCCT
+839 QCGCRT

-852 ALEILNHKECL
+852 AVKLLNHRECL
-863 ETAEKPVMQPED
+863 ETTEKPVVQPED
-875 GGNDKKVQN
+875 GDNDRKVQN
-884 SQFCERVSQ
+884 GQFCERVSQ

-907 KQITPSGYSESFCKD
+907 KQQITPSGYSESFCKD
-922 RHYRSPIKPQFEHD
+922 RHYRSPIKPQFERD
-936 TTDKHLRTGMSEH
+936 TTDKHLGRTGMSEY

-956 TSLLRENRTSVLES
+956 TSLLRENRTSLLES
-970 TRQEQMKFVNELLDH
+970 TRQEQMKIVNELLDH

-991 ECSSEDIEKKDEK
+991 ECSSEDIEEKDEK

-1010 IQLRAQL
+1010 IQLRAEL

-1027 KQRVELKS
+1027 KQQVELKS

-1042 LYPDAVPQINKASQ
+1042 LYPDAVPQINKAIQ

-1061 LKDAAMQTM
+1061 LKDAATQTM

-1092 KYSRL
+1092 KCSRL
-1097 NAEAEHQQEN
+1097 SAEAEHQQEN
-1107 VYKKGEQ
+1107 VYEKGEQ
-1114 HERLSFTRTNEAGS
+1114 HERLAFTRTSEADS

-1139 PVRPCRAL
+1139 PVRGCRPS
-1147 GNVSLLQK
+1147 GNVPLNSWLHK
-1155 SAPEAQHPSR
+1155 SASQPQHHSR
-1165 APPEGL
+1165 APGEEGL
-1171 RACEIETKPFQVQPN
+1171 RACELQTKPFQAQPN
-1186 GELLHESGAENLPE
+1186 GELLDESGAEKVPE

-1210 VVSLLKLDNTETQV
+1210 VVSLLRLDNTETQV
-1224 EFQDVDPGTE
+1224 ELQDVDPGTE
-1234 DKNENVKDKNQQN
+1234 DKNENVKDKNHLN
-1247 CQEMQNHHSISNG
+1247 CQEMQNHHNISNG
-1260 NIQSSFKE
+1260 NIQSSSEE
-1268 VDEGFYPMGHED
+1268 VDEEFCSMGHQD
-1280 IDSAP
+1280 IDSGP
-1285 ARSDSKC
+1285 AHSGSKC
-1292 LHAPQG
+1292 LPAHQG
-1298 SGARTDARQDSGAT
+1298 SAARTDALDGCEAA
-1312 EDMEELK
+1312 EDIEELK
-1319 QRVKNM
+1319 QRVRNM

-1330 KYRMFL
+1330 KYKVFL
-1336 LQLQGSEQL
+1336 LQLQGSDQPL
-1345 LFSGVSSG
+1345 SSGVSNG
-1353 VVRDAG
+1353 VVSDAA
-1359 LPVEGFGT
+1359 LPVEGFVT
-1367 QVQGT
+1367 RVRD
-1372 AMEGVQTSSGVP
+1372 AAVEGVQTSPGVA

-1390 HTKTWDSESL
+1390 HTKNRDSES
-1400 QAPDAWAAQNLKEL
+1400 DTWAAQNLQEL
-1414 LLASEAEVD
+1414 LLANEAELD
-1423 KEQVVNVHLDEMYHL
+1423 KEQVVNVHLDEMYPL
-1438 QSSLRATSPSK
+1438 QNSLRAASPSK

-1468 KEIRCGCATYHEHL
+1468 KEIRCGCVTYHQHL
-1482 TSLVKAFEQL
+1482 SNLVKAFEEL

-1510 NQSVLLFEKLEMKFL
+1510 NQSVLLFEKLEMTFL

-1551 YQHLQDESP
+1551 YQSLQGESP

-1582 EHRHDLEG
+1582 VHRHDLEG
-1590 QHSTLPLLPSKFPP
+1590 QHSALPLLPSKFPP
-1604 ELLMEHLQEIRILRQ
+1604 ELLMEHLQEIRVLRQ

-1700 KNAIIEHLHEDHECM
+1700 KDAILEHLHEDHECI

-1746 LNRLQTD
+1746 LNRLQTEV
-1753 INVKQHQISE
+1753 NVKQHQLSE

-1781 EEARRKGTDS
+1781 EEARRKGTDP
-1791 RCDASEEFQKDQKNP
+1791 RCDASEEFRKDQNNP

-1811 LLAEIQ
+1811 LLTEIQ
-1817 SLRVQLERSMD
+1817 SLRVQLERSID

-1843 GKREEG
+1843 EKREEV

-1854 VNINCVLK
+1854 VNINCLLEP
-1862 AGSEP
+1862 GSQP
-1867 CAGLDE
+1867 RAGLHE

-1878 PAARRNSGELQKQQN
+1878 PAAKRSLCELQKQQKGL
-1893 RNCISAENPG
+1893 CISAEKPG
-1903 AQAAPKGEGDSA
+1903 PEAAPTDGVDNI
-1915 SLCSSTSSRTCTPR
+1915 SLCSSSSSWGSSRTCTPR

-1951 YDALRKHISE
+1951 YEALRKHISE

-1967 DMEMALRGVTGTQL
+1967 DMEAALRELIEL

-1998 TSTHT
+1998 TNTHT

-2032 QGIQDEGMKAEIFR
+2032 QGIQDEGMKAEILR

>member
-1 MSGDQ
+1 MDSLPGEDPTLPLAF
-6 NVELTRVY
+6 E
-14 FFRQA
+14 
-19 LRQLCP
+19 
-25 AGNMVNISSSGS
+25 GS
-37 ARLGRS
+37 ALQLPDISRGDPQPGPPGRQV
-43 RSLVPAFLSLF
+43 VPDVAED
-54 QTGILLEQGPGIALF
+54 T
-69 PLVPPQAPRPLGLS
+69 V
-83 ARAPSLTRDG
+83 
-93 AGRHPPRSALTQH
+93 
-106 GRRPRSSARCP
+106 
-117 HQTGRPPFTPHCARP
+117 
-132 PLAPRRLRRLQRAAR
+132 
-147 KDGGSDCGRLNSR
+147 
-160 EAAKSAHKGGGRRG
+160 
-174 SRAADPWI
+174 
-182 RCRGRTRRCRW
+182 
-193 RSRAASS
+193 
-200 SCRTSPAGT
+200 
-209 PSPARPADKQITD
+209 SPARARTMKDYENQIAD

-247 PTEEIYKINIELKV
+247 PTEEIYKINIELRV

-300 AQKRMQEMEEM
+300 AQKKMKEMEEM
-311 LTGRINVLEENLKA
+311 LSGRINLLEENLKA
-325 AQEEVGKALAMTEK
+325 AQEEVEKALAMTEK
-339 EKALRTAAEQKLASI
+339 EKALRIAAEQKLSSI

-375 QLNMSLKN
+375 QLNLSLKS

-396 QSGCSDGNLPAEKIR
+396 QSGSSDGNLPAEKIR

-434 ERSSFEKKI
+434 ERNSFEKKI

-476 ALKAKEKENEELA
+476 AIKAKEKENEELA

-597 HGEMSEKEKA
+597 HGEMTEKEKA

-664 CKNLLRANE
+664 CRNLLRVNE

-814 LKKKVADLLLM
+814 LKKKVTDLLLM

-852 ALEILNHKECL
+852 ALEILNHRECL
-863 ETAEKPVMQPED
+863 ETTEKPVMQPED
-875 GGNDKKVQN
+875 GDNDRKVQN

-936 TTDKHLRTGMSEH
+936 TTDKHLGRTGMSEH

-956 TSLLRENRTSVLES
+956 TSLLRENGTSVLES
-970 TRQEQMKFVNELLDH
+970 TRQEQMKIVNELLDH

-1042 LYPDAVPQINKASQ
+1042 LYPDAVAQINKASQ
-1056 LLKVE
+1056 SLKVE

-1114 HERLSFTRTNEAGS
+1114 HERLAFTRTNEADS
-1128 ASLPKKSRLPV
+1128 VSLPKKSRLPV
-1139 PVRPCRAL
+1139 LVRSCRAL
-1147 GNVSLLQK
+1147 GNVPLNSWLQK
-1155 SAPEAQHPSR
+1155 SASEAQHRS
-1165 APPEGL
+1165 
-1171 RACEIETKPFQVQPN
+1171 RACEIQTKPFQAQPK
-1186 GELLHESGAENLPE
+1186 GEFLHESGAENLPE
-1200 EPAQGNTSGR
+1200 KSAQGNSSGR
-1210 VVSLLKLDNTETQV
+1210 VVSLFKLDNTETQV
-1224 EFQDVDPGTE
+1224 EFQDVDPGTG

-1247 CQEMQNHHSISNG
+1247 YQEMQNHHSMSNG
-1260 NIQSSFKE
+1260 NMQSSLEE
-1268 VDEGFYPMGHED
+1268 VDEEFYPVGHED

-1285 ARSDSKC
+1285 AQSDSEC
-1292 LHAPQG
+1292 LHNHQG
-1298 SGARTDARQDSGAT
+1298 TGARADALHGCGAT
-1312 EDMEELK
+1312 EDIEELK
-1319 QRVKNM
+1319 QRVKSM
-1325 QSELE
+1325 QAELE
-1330 KYRMFL
+1330 KYKMFL
-1336 LQLQGSEQL
+1336 LQGSEQL

-1353 VVRDAG
+1353 VVGDAA
-1359 LPVEGFGT
+1359 LPVEGFVT

-1372 AMEGVQTSSGVP
+1372 AMEGVQTSSAVP

-1390 HTKTWDSESL
+1390 HTKNRDSESVE
-1400 QAPDAWAAQNLKEL
+1400 APDTWAAQNLKEL
-1414 LLASEAEVD
+1414 LLANEAELD
-1423 KEQVVNVHLDEMYHL
+1423 KEQVVNVHLDEMYPLHN
-1438 QSSLRATSPSK
+1438 SLRATSPSK

-1468 KEIRCGCATYHEHL
+1468 KEIHCACATYHEHL
-1482 TSLVKAFEQL
+1482 SSLVKAFEEL
-1492 LQASDVDYDVA
+1492 LQASDVDYDLA

-1510 NQSVLLFEKLEMKFL
+1510 SQSVLLFEKLEMKFL

-1582 EHRHDLEG
+1582 EHRHDLQG

-1700 KNAIIEHLHEDHECM
+1700 KNAIIEHLHEDHECT

-1746 LNRLQTD
+1746 LNRLQTE

-1781 EEARRKGTDS
+1781 EEARKKGT
-1791 RCDASEEFQKDQKNP
+1791 
-1806 LDLHE
+1806 
-1811 LLAEIQ
+1811 
-1817 SLRVQLERSMD
+1817 
-1828 TNKSLHEKLEEQLSK
+1828 
-1843 GKREEG
+1843 
-1849 GPVSA
+1849 
-1854 VNINCVLK
+1854 
-1862 AGSEP
+1862 
-1867 CAGLDE
+1867 E
-1873 NLCNC
+1873 NLCHC
-1878 PAARRNSGELQKQQN
+1878 PAARRNIGELQKG
-1893 RNCISAENPG
+1893 RCIPAEKPG
-1903 AQAAPKGEGDSA
+1903 TEAAPEGDSA
-1915 SLCSSTSSRTCTPR
+1915 SVCSSTSGSSRTCTPR

-1951 YDALRKHISE
+1951 YDALRKQISE

-1967 DMEMALRGVTGTQL
+1967 DMEIALREVTGTKL